1 MATNDALTNL
11 NGGYKEIHGELVDKI
26 SPKPD
31 YLHRTIPYR
40 KDKKVGAKFVQP
52 VVLGDENAITY
63 AGSDTTEVTLETP
76 TGMLMARSEI
86 TPNTYYNRV
95 RITYPAAT
103 RAEAEGPAA
112 YMDAQALV
120 LMNGQKALQ
129 KRHSIS
135 MIYGRHA
142 KGIGQVA
149 IGAAVS
155 VDSTTM
161 DFVFTEQEWAP
172 GIWRRL
178 KNARIQTTNDAG
190 TIDDGGGSD
199 VITISRVTHASRTVR
214 VTFANGTLKTNVA
227 NRNATETL
235 NCFFYGS
242 VTNDMVGMV
251 KIFGNTTGTIFAI
264 DAQANA
270 EWQGNTFSVGNKRLT
285 GNHVQG
291 YASVLLDRGSEDE
304 DLVLFCSNRTWADLH
319 GELQSARV
327 WDSSYQTNMAKQGF
341 NAIRYFSSSGWIQVV
356 GSSYM
361 KGGDALMFPTSVMS
375 RIGSK
380 DQSFNIPGAESN
392 PWHDVPDKSSAELTL
407 MTDMGLFCEFP
418 AWCAYISG
426 ITNERTVT
434 G

>member
-1 MATNDALTNL
+1 MASNDAVSNL
-11 NGGYKEIHGELVDKI
+11 NGNYKTVHGELVDL
-26 SPKPD
+26 SPKAD
-31 YLHRTIPYR
+31 FLHSTIAYR
-40 KDKKVGAKFVQP
+40 KDKKVGAKFEEP
-52 VVLGDENAITY
+52 IVLGDENAITY
-63 AGSDTTEVTLETP
+63 AGSDTTEVTFEVP
-76 TGMLMARSEI
+76 TGMFMAPAQI

-103 RAEAEGPAA
+103 RAESEGPAA
-112 YMDAQALV
+112 YMDAVSLV

-135 MIYGRHA
+135 MIYGRCET
-142 KGIGQVA
+142 GIGQVA
-149 IGAAVS
+149 IGAAVT

-161 DFVFTEQEWAP
+161 DFEFSEQQWAP

-178 KNARIQTTNDAG
+178 KNARIQTTNASG
-190 TIDDGGGSD
+190 TIDSGGGSD
-199 VITISRVTHASRTVR
+199 AITIARITHSTRTVR

-227 NRNATETL
+227 NRNATEVL

-242 VTNDMVGMV
+242 VANDMLGMV
-251 KIFGNTTGTIFAI
+251 EIFGNVDGTVFAI
-264 DAQANA
+264 DAQANS
-270 EWQGNTFSVGNKRLT
+270 EWQGNVFNVGNKRLT

-291 YASVLLDRGSEDE
+291 YASVLQDRGLEDE
-304 DLVLFCSNRTWADLH
+304 DLILFCSNRTWADLH
-319 GELQSARV
+319 GQLQSARV
-327 WDSSYQTNMAKQGF
+327 WDSSYQSNMAKQGF

-361 KGGDALMFPTSVMS
+361 KGGDALMFPKSCMS

-380 DQSFNIPGAESN
+380 DRSFNIPGAETD

-407 MTDMGLFCEFP
+407 MTDMGLFCNAP
-418 AWCAYISG
+418 SVCAYISG

>member
-11 NGGYKEIHGELVDKI
+11 NGNYKVMHGELVDKI
-26 SPKPD
+26 SPRPD
-31 YLHRTIPYR
+31 WLHSTIKYR
-40 KDKKVGAKFVQP
+40 KDKKVGAYFQNT

-63 AGSDTTEVTLETP
+63 AGSDTAEVTLETP
-76 TGMLMARSEI
+76 TGMLTAPATI

-103 RAEAEGPAA
+103 RAEQAGPAA

-135 MIYGRHA
+135 MIYGRDA
-142 KGIGQVA
+142 NGIGQVA
-149 IGAAVS
+149 IGAAVT
-155 VDSTTM
+155 VDTTTM
-161 DFVFTEQEWAP
+161 DFVFAEAEWAP

-178 KNARIQTTNDAG
+178 KNCRIQTANASG
-190 TIDDGGGSD
+190 TIDSGGGSD
-199 VITISRVTHASRTVR
+199 IITISRITHSSRTVR
-214 VTFANGTLKTNVA
+214 VTFNNGTLKTTVA
-227 NRNATETL
+227 NRNSTEVL

-242 VTNDMVGMV
+242 VTNDMVGMK

-270 EWQGNTFSVGNKRLT
+270 EWQGNPFAVGSKRLT

-291 YASVLLDRGSEDE
+291 YASVLQDRGMEEE
-304 DLVLFCSNRTWADLH
+304 DLTLFCSNRTWADLH
-319 GELQSARV
+319 GQLQSARI
-327 WDSSYQTNMAKQGF
+327 WDSSYETSMAKQGF
-341 NAIRYFSSSGWIQVV
+341 NAIRYFSASGWIQVV
-356 GSSYM
+356 GSAYI
-361 KGGDALMFPTSVMS
+361 KGGDAFMFPTSVMS

-380 DQSFNIPGAESN
+380 DQSFDIPGAEAN
-392 PWHDVPDKSSAELTL
+392 PWHDVSDKSSAELTL

-426 ITNERTVT
+426 IVNERTVA